1 MVVADHGAGVI
12 ELARLLTDHD
22 MRRAGLKIPRVQP
35 VLGTRTDAAPIS
47 LSPFETTL
55 ITGSS
60 GSGKSTVVTALLEQ
74 MRDLVYQFCVID
86 PEGDYSEFADA
97 VVVGDA
103 KQEPRLAEVRS
114 LLAKPDVS
122 VVVNLL
128 AIEPQERPH
137 FLAKF
142 LPEIAKLRS
151 KTGRPHWI
159 VLDEA
164 HHCLPAEWD
173 PAPITLP
180 KEFPAA
186 IAVTVHPD
194 QLARHFLEL
203 VSTVVGVGNGSFAAI
218 EKFCK
223 ATGRPSP
230 DPQAAALTAGQ
241 VHLLTR

>member
-1 MVVADHGAGVI
+1 MH
-12 ELARLLTDHD
+12 T
-22 MRRAGLKIPRVQP
+22 
-35 VLGTRTDAAPIS
+35 
-47 LSPFETTL
+47 
-55 ITGSS
+55 
-60 GSGKSTVVTALLEQ
+60 LLEQ
-74 MRDLVYQFCVID
+74 MRDLAYQFCVID

-114 LLAKPDVS
+114 LLAKPEVS

-128 AIEPQERPH
+128 AIDPQERPR

-173 PAPITLP
+173 SGPHHTAQGVSRSDRGHSAP
-180 KEFPAA
+180 
-186 IAVTVHPD
+186 
-194 QLARHFLEL
+194 
-203 VSTVVGVGNGSFAAI
+203 
-218 EKFCK
+218 
-223 ATGRPSP
+223 
-230 DPQAAALTAGQ
+230 
-241 VHLLTR
+241 